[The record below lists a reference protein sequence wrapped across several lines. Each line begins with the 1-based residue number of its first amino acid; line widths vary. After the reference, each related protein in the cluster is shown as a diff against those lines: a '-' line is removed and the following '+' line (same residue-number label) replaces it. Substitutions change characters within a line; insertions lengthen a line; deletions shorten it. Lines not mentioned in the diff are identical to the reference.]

1 MRTHRL
7 TMITGLAAGLVGL
20 TAAAAVVTASEAEKP
35 PRPGVSQSAP
45 LAVAGGDGGGAT
57 LYPGLVSVRFSR
69 TAAALAAASAKADV
83 GDATGAIRSV
93 QAARTQIKASW
104 VATRYLIRTT
114 PPPPPP
120 ADRAGAGGDGGG
132 AGYAAPPA
140 TAQQFFSI
148 QHDLAAATAGLLS
161 ARPVLNAKVL
171 AALQTNATLRD
182 SAIEYIHRT
191 EPPAPP
197 PVDDR
202 ASAGGAPIAT
212 TIGSVMPSV
221 VVYLDDEI
229 VALKGTIAT
238 QRKVLPADVLTALRS
253 LITKAKAAET
263 KINTYWPPLPADD

>member
-1 MRTHRL
+1 MRSHRL
-7 TMITGLAAGLVGL
+7 TMLAGLAAGLVGL
-20 TAAAAVVTASEAEKP
+20 TAAAAVVTASEAEQP
-35 PRPGVSQSAP
+35 SRPGVSQSAP

-57 LYPGLVSVRFSR
+57 LYPGLVSVHFDR
-69 TAAALAAASAKADV
+69 TAAALAAASTKADI
-83 GDATGAIRSV
+83 GDVTGAGRSV
-93 QAARTQIKASW
+93 QAARAQIKASW
-104 VATRYLIRTT
+104 AGTRYLIRTT

-148 QHDLAAATAGLLS
+148 QHDLAAASAGLLS
-161 ARPVLNAKVL
+161 ARPVLNAKLV
-171 AALQTNATLRD
+171 AALQANATLRD
-182 SAIEYIHRT
+182 RAIEYIHTT

-197 PVDDR
+197 PADDS
-202 ASAGGAPIAT
+202 ASAGGAPVAT
-212 TIGSVMPSV
+212 TIGSVMPTV

-238 QRKVLPADVLTALRS
+238 NKKVLPADVVTALRS
-253 LITKAKAAET
+253 LITKAKATET